1 MSELYLMHHG
11 RLGQKWGKKNGPP
24 YPLDYSKL
32 SEAERKEAKDKSIR
46 EGDVKTAAA
55 YRNRD
60 YYTDVE
66 LSQLMNRFNTNQR
79 LSEINQKNVKSGL
92 DKAEDI
98 ARKLNRV
105 ADIANKGTNFYNT
118 MAKIANTFGD
128 TELPIIGAEKKKN
141 NKEEQPEK
149 KISFKQKD
157 IDKILKNIDK
167 YSDDEVQS
175 IKKRADN
182 IDQLRKKQ
190 FRGD

>member
-128 TELPIIGAEKKKN
+128 TELPIIGAEKKNNN
-141 NKEEQPEK
+141 NKK
-149 KISFKQKD
+149 K
-157 IDKILKNIDK
+157 K
-167 YSDDEVQS
+167 YTKTTDMLDDS
-175 IKKRADN
+175 GKLTKRTIIKGDGDDMYTTIRDYT
-182 IDQLRKKQ
+182 KK
-190 FRGD
+190 GK